1 LSNERRRTKY
11 DIYADSIE
19 VIAKKGLC
27 SLTRV
32 SYGANMPVDRAKKT
46 LNFLVSHG
54 FVRELTV
61 GDRKKYRATK
71 WGLEYLETFKRM
83 QRFFAALEEPVTI
96 EIPEVVLPGRISTGY
111 KDLDNM
117 LFGGIPKNY
126 AVILT
131 SPSCD
136 EKDLLIRK
144 FLETGAKKGQITFYV
159 TIETGGVKDLA
170 QDFQSNFY
178 LFLCNPQAD
187 KIIKSSPNVSKLKG
201 VENLTDI
208 SIALSSAFRRVDTSI
223 TGPKRAC
230 IEIISDVLL
239 QHRAVQTRRWLTG
252 LIPQLKAKGFTTLA
266 VMNPQMH
273 SPQEAHAILGLFEG
287 EINIYEK
294 ESETGSEKFLKIR
307 KMYNQRYLESKM
319 PLRKEKLK
327 T

>member
-19 VIAKKGLC
+19 VIAKKGVC
-27 SLTRV
+27 SLTRI

-96 EIPEVVLPGRISTGY
+96 EIPEVVLPDRISTGY

-117 LFGGIPKNY
+117 LFGGIPENY

-136 EKDLLIRK
+136 EKDLLIRR
-144 FLETGAKKGQITFYV
+144 FLEAGAKKGQITFYV

-178 LFLCNPQAD
+178 LFVCNPQAD
-187 KIIKSSPNVSKLKG
+187 KIIRSSPNVVKMKG

-208 SIALSSAFRRVDTSI
+208 SIALTSAFRKLDVSLR
-223 TGPKRAC
+223 GPRRAC
-230 IEIISDVLL
+230 IEIVSDVLL
-239 QHRAVQTRRWLTG
+239 QHRAVKTRRWLTG
-252 LIPQLKAKGFTTLA
+252 LIPELRSRGFTTLA

-273 SPQEAHAILGLFEG
+273 PSEEVQAILDLFEG

-294 ESETGSEKFLKIR
+294 ETQKGLQKFLKIK
-307 KMYNQRYLESKM
+307 KMYNQRYLENEL
-319 PLRKEKLK
+319 PLRKERLA
-327 T
+327 